1 MNSIKIDNAFS
12 DLFLKNFSHN
22 NKRLSNKLNEYFKET
37 IKLTFVTNG
46 EVIILTVDDKLYKLG
61 IEEQTVLLGLDPNVD
76 NQNSYIDSLIV
87 DKLCNKSII
96 DFSNGYSHVM
106 ARTLYDKVYCWGFN
120 FCGQLGNGIQDN
132 NRKKTY
138 FEPELNQYL
147 SDKKIIDIKCGIG
160 HSLAL
165 TAGGDVLG
173 WGWNEY
179 GQIGNRCDA
188 SQLVPIKIKGFNNEK
203 IKAISCGSCH
213 SLALTESGR
222 VYSWG
227 WNGFGQLGHRN
238 QIDAN
243 SPKPIKINTKIDKIS
258 SGFHYSLLLSC
269 DKDIYSFGENSFH
282 QLGIKEKD
290 NQLTPIRI
298 NDSNKFKDISCF
310 NLISAALSENDAY
323 FVWGY
328 GFGYQ
333 MKEQKFNSFDEIFV
347 FYERSTPKPFPG
359 KLQFKDYFIQNDRYR
374 SLFEQI
380 GEIGSGSFGN
390 VYKVKKK
397 VLEERF
403 YAMKIIKV
411 PKQEV
416 ELLREFQSSIIVTK
430 LDEKYVAQYY
440 NAWFENNYV
449 EEEDKRVE
457 EKDKQVEE
465 KVKRVYQT
473 SLLFHIQMEL
483 CDLTLEDIIDEF
495 EEDSNF
501 MQNDLL
507 TLLGFYIA
515 SQLFIEVL
523 EGVHYLHTRD
533 PQIIHRDLKP
543 SNILLK
549 KGSGE
554 RFIKIADFGLA
565 TLHELSGKAH
575 SEDVGTVKFQ
585 APEVINSKE
594 YTTKADVYSLGV
606 VLLRLFNVYDID
618 KYWI

>member
-1 MNSIKIDNAFS
+1 MNSINIDNTYS
-12 DLFLKNFSHN
+12 DLFLRIDHK

-37 IKLTFVTNG
+37 IKLTFITNS
-46 EVIILTVDDKLYKLG
+46 EVIILTVDDKLYKIG
-61 IEEQTVLLGLDPNVD
+61 IEEQSVLLGLDPKVD

-96 DFSNGYSHVM
+96 DFSNGYSHGI
-106 ARTLYDKVYCWGFN
+106 ARTLYDKVYCWGLN
-120 FCGQLGNGIQDN
+120 FCGQLGNGIQD
-132 NRKKTY
+132 KTKTH

-173 WGWNEY
+173 WGWNSY
-179 GQIGNRCDA
+179 GQIGNRSNTD
-188 SQLVPIKIKGFNNEK
+188 QVIPIKIKGFNNEK

-227 WNGFGQLGHRN
+227 WNDFGQLGYGN
-238 QIDAN
+238 QVDAN

-258 SGFHYSLLLSC
+258 SGYDYSLLLSC
-269 DKDIYSFGENSFH
+269 DKDIYSFGCNFVH

-310 NLISAALSENDAY
+310 NSISLFRISAALSENDVY
-323 FVWGY
+323 FVWGF

-333 MKEQKFNSFDEIFV
+333 MKKMKFNSFDEIFV
-347 FYERSTPKPFPG
+347 FYGRSTSKPFPG
-359 KLQFKDYFIQNDRYR
+359 KLQFKDYFIQNDRYKTV
-374 SLFEQI
+374 FEQI
-380 GEIGSGSFGN
+380 DQIGSGSFGI

-397 VLEERF
+397 VLEEGF
-403 YAMKIIKV
+403 YAIKIIEVK
-411 PKQEV
+411 KQEV
-416 ELLREFQSSIIVTK
+416 ELLKEFQSSTIVTK

-440 NAWFENNYV
+440 NTWFENNSV
-449 EEEDKRVE
+449 EKNGEQK
-457 EKDKQVEE
+457 
-465 KVKRVYQT
+465 YQT
-473 SLLFHIQMEL
+473 SLLFYIQMEL
-483 CDLTLEDIIDEF
+483 CDSTLEDIINEF

-501 MQNDLL
+501 IENDLL

-543 SNILLK
+543 PNILLK
-549 KGSGE
+549 KGSEG
-554 RFIKIADFGLA
+554 RVIKIADFGLA
-565 TLHELSGKAH
+565 TLHDLFGQTH
-575 SEDVGTVKFQ
+575 TGDVGDVKFQ
-585 APEVINSKE
+585 APEVGNSKE
-594 YTTKADVYSLGV
+594 YSTKADIFSLGV
-606 VLLRLFNVYDID
+606 ILQQLFSVYDID
-618 KYWI
+618 RYWL